1 MKKVLLFIISLLFI
15 TGCSSK
21 DNHINAK
28 VNNNELILKEQVID
42 SLKFSD
48 ISLMYEKGTS
58 TFRVTITNTGE
69 KISPE
74 SLNIIF
80 KSKSDSVITILDGT
94 FGEIDKGTS
103 IDLTLTSDVD
113 LSDAYKIEYEIK

>member
-48 ISLMYEKGTS
+48 ISLMYEKGIS
-58 TFRVTITNTGE
+58 TFKVTITNTGE

-94 FGEIDKGTS
+94 FGEIDKDTS